1 MSGKQGHENEKF
13 NKDWNHKKTN
23 SGTGEQN
30 EMKNAIKS
38 INSRMEQA
46 AETIRKGE

>member
-1 MSGKQGHENEKF
+1 MKMRSLTKTEIVKNQ
-13 NKDWNHKKTN
+13 TN
-23 SGTGEQN
+23 SRTEEQN

-46 AETIRKGE
+46 AETICKVE

>member
-1 MSGKQGHENEKF
+1 MKMRSLTKTEIVKNQ
-13 NKDWNHKKTN
+13 TN

-46 AETIRKGE
+46 TETICKVE